1 MAAPQATMMKHR
13 DAMLGLLL
21 AGLLAAGAQAA
32 EQDGGPLR
40 FAPAPGVQVQ
50 AEVRE
55 GGSIDVRVMSSGK
68 RLQLP
73 GAADADGNSRLSAED
88 IDFDGRPELVAR
100 ASVGMVNEAVAVYRF
115 DPASGGFRALEADT
129 HGRDSCGNLM
139 GLTVDTATRT
149 LSSSCRSGP
158 MWYTDLYRFAGTQLY
173 LYRAEDMLQLGDA
186 FDAALEVDHTGEQG
200 PLAVWRTFDAQGR
213 VLDSAIGDGLVAPTG
228 PSPVPGIQATVRS
241 ARLFLFERPGATST
255 QRYLVQGDRVELRDA
270 ADGWVQV
277 RYQNA
282 KRGAVLGWINVN

>member
-1 MAAPQATMMKHR
+1 MMRHR
-13 DAMLGLLL
+13 DAVWGLLL
-21 AGLLAAGAQAA
+21 AGLLVPAAQAA
-32 EQDGGPLR
+32 GQDGGPLR

-50 AEVRE
+50 AEVME
-55 GGSIDVRVMSSGK
+55 GGNIAVRVSPSGK
-68 RLQLP
+68 RLELA
-73 GAADADGNSRLSAED
+73 GAADADGNARLSAED

-115 DPASGGFRALEADT
+115 DPASGGFHALEADT

-139 GLTVDTATRT
+139 GLTVDAATRT

-158 MWYTDLYRFAGTQLY
+158 MWYTDLYRFAGTKLY
-173 LYRAEDMLQLGDA
+173 LYRAEDVLQLGDA

-200 PLAVWRTFDAQGR
+200 PLAVWRTFDVQGR

-228 PSPVPGIQATVRS
+228 PSPVPGIQATVRP

-282 KRGAVLGWINVN
+282 KRGAVVGWINVN

>member
-1 MAAPQATMMKHR
+1 MKHR
-13 DAMLGLLL
+13 DYVLGLLL
-21 AGLLAAGAQAA
+21 AGLWVPTAHASEA
-32 EQDGGPLR
+32 ERGPLR
-40 FAPAPGVQVQ
+40 FVPAPGVQVQ
-50 AEVRE
+50 AEVME
-55 GGSIDVRVMSSGK
+55 GGSIDVRVSPSGK

-88 IDFDGRPELVAR
+88 VDFDERPELVAR

-115 DPASGGFRALEADT
+115 DAASGGFRALEAET
-129 HGRDSCGNLM
+129 HGRDNCGSLM
-139 GLTVDTATRT
+139 GLTIEAATRT
-149 LSSSCRSGP
+149 LTSSCRSGP
-158 MWYTDLYRFAGTQLY
+158 MWYTDLYRFAGTTLY
-173 LYRAEDMLQLGDA
+173 LYRAEDVLQLGEA
-186 FDAALEVDHTGEQG
+186 FDAALDVDHSGEQG

-228 PSPVPGIQATVRS
+228 PSPVPGIKATVRP

-255 QRYLVQGDRVELRDA
+255 QRYLVQGDRVELRDE

>member
-1 MAAPQATMMKHR
+1 MMKHR
-13 DAMLGLLL
+13 DAVWGLLL
-21 AGLLAAGAQAA
+21 AGLLVPAAQAA
-32 EQDGGPLR
+32 GQDGGPLR

-50 AEVRE
+50 AEVME
-55 GGSIDVRVMSSGK
+55 GGSIDVRVSPSGK
-68 RLQLP
+68 RLELA

-115 DPASGGFRALEADT
+115 DPASGGFHALEADT

-139 GLTVDTATRT
+139 GLTVDAATRT

-158 MWYTDLYRFAGTQLY
+158 MWYTDLYRFAGTKLY
-173 LYRAEDMLQLGDA
+173 LYRAEDVLQLGDA

-228 PSPVPGIQATVRS
+228 PSPVPGIQATVRP

-277 RYQNA
+277 RYRNA
-282 KRGAVLGWINVN
+282 KRGAVVGWINVN